1 MMPPVTTTANHHH
14 RRRAVI
20 VCSLL
25 SWTCAVSTAFSPT
38 HHLPSSSVHTSSS
51 PTPHSPTPSNH
62 HHPTTIRSI
71 THLHSLFTS
80 SKKKKNSPLEDE
92 PWKKDDSYWDQLQA
106 ASKDPEQ
113 FEKFIEETMA
123 KKNKVSSSSTTSS
136 SASLS
141 SAYESAKQQEEEKP
155 KKKKGAYVP
164 IEQWDATR
172 SKDDMTKEERL
183 QWECQRGGNGVR
195 QNEILMQNL
204 KGF

>member
-1 MMPPVTTTANHHH
+1 MSPVATTANHHQR

-25 SWTCAVSTAFSPT
+25 SWTCALSTAFSPT
-38 HHLPSSSVHTSSS
+38 HHLPSSVHTSSSS
-51 PTPHSPTPSNH
+51 PTPHSPTPSTNH
-62 HHPTTIRSI
+62 HHSTIRSS
-71 THLHSLFTS
+71 THLQSLFTS
-80 SKKKKNSPLEDE
+80 SKTKKNSPLEDE

-123 KKNKVSSSSTTSS
+123 KKNKVSSSSTSP
-136 SASLS
+136 SLS
-141 SAYESAKQQEEEKP
+141 SAYESAKQEEEEKP

-183 QWECQRGGNGVR
+183 QWECQRGGNRVR
-195 QNEILMQNL
+195 QNEILMHNL

>member
-1 MMPPVTTTANHHH
+1 MMPPVTTTAHHH
-14 RRRAVI
+14 RRRRAVI

-38 HHLPSSSVHTSSS
+38 HHLPSSVHTS
-51 PTPHSPTPSNH
+51 PLSPTPSNH
-62 HHPTTIRSI
+62 HHPTTIRSS
-71 THLHSLFTS
+71 THLQSLFTS

-123 KKNKVSSSSTTSS
+123 KKNKVSSSSTSPSTS
-136 SASLS
+136 SLS
-141 SAYESAKQQEEEKP
+141 SAYDAAKQQEEEKP

-183 QWECQRGGNGVR
+183 QWECQRGGNRVR
-195 QNEILMQNL
+195 QNEILMHNL

>member
-1 MMPPVTTTANHHH
+1 MIPPVTTTAHHHH

-25 SWTCAVSTAFSPT
+25 SWTCALSTAFSPT
-38 HHLPSSSVHTSSS
+38 HHLPSSVHTSS

-62 HHPTTIRSI
+62 HHSTTIKSS

-80 SKKKKNSPLEDE
+80 SKTKKNSPLEDE

-123 KKNKVSSSSTTSS
+123 KKNKISSSSTSPST
-136 SASLS
+136 SLS
-141 SAYESAKQQEEEKP
+141 SAYDAAKQEEEEKP

-183 QWECQRGGNGVR
+183 QWECQRGGNRVR
-195 QNEILMQNL
+195 QNEILMHNL